1 MTPMLAA
8 RLHWYIA
15 WLILL
20 ALACSV
26 AGCDRNPAPK
36 GLVRSAEF
44 GVFFGGQIQERRD
57 IPFEVDPS
65 KQTHGFR
72 IQFYESLKHAVEL
85 NWELDMPGS
94 SKRVR
99 DLKGR
104 PGRGRLVEL
113 GETKIEA
120 GQSKF
125 DKVMQFRPGDPLGL
139 WNIRVVMGDRVLIDR
154 PFFVYNP
161 YQRARAQ
168 QSDGGM

>member
-1 MTPMLAA
+1 MTSIRT
-8 RLHWYIA
+8 RLRLCRLWPV
-15 WLILL
+15 LV
-20 ALACSV
+20 ALACFLS
-26 AGCDRNPAPK
+26 GCERTEASK

-57 IPFEVDPS
+57 IPFEIDPS

-72 IQFYESLKHAVEL
+72 IQFYEPLTRAVEL

-99 DLKGR
+99 DLQGR

-113 GETKIEA
+113 GEAKIEA
-120 GQSKF
+120 GQAKF

-139 WNIRVVMGDRVLIDR
+139 WNIRVVMGDSVLIDR
-154 PFFVYNP
+154 PFAVFNSH
-161 YQRARAQ
+161 QRATGQ